1 MNLRER
7 ILIQHIVLEEG
18 GRVPP
23 ILNEQT
29 TPAELDD
36 NDGSKLASE
45 ISK

>member
-23 ILNEQT
+23 ILNANVK
-29 TPAELDD
+29 PAELDES
-36 NDGSKLASE
+36 DGPKLALLQ
-45 ISK
+45 